1 MKVIF
6 KNSSLVFLS
15 KGERPKVTTYSIKS
29 EGYLSIEGKIIKY
42 PGYFFTNP
50 ITLYPNSTIELD
62 NQSAVDVI
70 PLSVFDEGISQYRGL
85 IRTESGTASLSKVN
99 TTYTYTNNTKEDMEV
114 YVCYSGDE
122 STIKIDGELLTKVVE

>member
-29 EGYLSIEGKIIKY
+29 EGYLSIEGKIIEY
-42 PGYFFTNP
+42 TGYFFTNP
-50 ITLYPNSTIELD
+50 ITLYPNSTIELY

-70 PLSVFDEGISQYRGL
+70 PLSVFDVGLSQYRGL
-85 IRTESGTASLSKVN
+85 IKTDSGTSALSKVN

-122 STIKIDGELLTKVVE
+122 STIKIDGELLTKVVV

>member
-29 EGYLSIEGKIIKY
+29 EGYLNSNGKIVEY
-42 PGYFFTNP
+42 PGYFLTNP
-50 ITLYPNSTIELD
+50 ITLYPNSTIELY
-62 NQSAVDVI
+62 NQSAIDVI
-70 PLSVFDEGISQYRGL
+70 PLSFFDEGLSHYLGL
-85 IRTESGTASLSKVN
+85 IRTESGTVALSKGN
-99 TTYTYTNNTKEDMEV
+99 TTYTYTNNTEKDMEV

>member
-29 EGYLSIEGKIIKY
+29 EGYLSSNGKIVEY

-50 ITLYPNSTIELD
+50 ITLYPKSTIELY

-70 PLSVFDEGISQYRGL
+70 PLSFFDVGMSQYRGL
-85 IRTESGTASLSKVN
+85 IRTESGTAALSKVN

>member
-29 EGYLSIEGKIIKY
+29 EGYVSNSGNIVAY
-42 PGYFFTNP
+42 PGYFLTNP
-50 ITLYPNSTIELD
+50 ITLYPNSTIELY

-70 PLSVFDEGISQYRGL
+70 PLSFFDEGISQYRGL
-85 IRTESGTASLSKVN
+85 IRTESGTAALSKGN
-99 TTYTYTNNTKEDMEV
+99 TTYTYTNNTEKDMEV
-114 YVCYSGDE
+114 YVCYSGDK
-122 STIKIDGELLTKVVE
+122 STIKIDGELLTKVV

>member
-29 EGYLSIEGKIIKY
+29 EGYLSNNGNIVEY

-50 ITLYPNSTIELD
+50 ITLYPNSTIELY
-62 NQSAVDVI
+62 NQSAIDVI
-70 PLSVFDEGISQYRGL
+70 PLSFFDEGMSIYRGL
-85 IRTESGTASLSKVN
+85 IRTESDTSVLSKVN
-99 TTYTYTNNTKEDMEV
+99 TTYTYTNNTKEDMKV

-122 STIKIDGELLTKVVE
+122 STIKIDGELLTKVVG

>member
-6 KNSSLVFLS
+6 KNSSLIFLS

-29 EGYLSIEGKIIKY
+29 EGYLSNNGKIVEY
-42 PGYFFTNP
+42 PGYFFSNP
-50 ITLYPNSTIELD
+50 ITLYPNSTIELY

-70 PLSVFDEGISQYRGL
+70 PLSFFDEGMSLYRGL
-85 IRTESGTASLSKVN
+85 IRSESGTAALSKGN
-99 TTYTYTNNTKEDMEV
+99 TTYTYTNNTEEDMEV

-122 STIKIDGELLTKVVE
+122 STIKVDGELLTKVVG

>member
-29 EGYLSIEGKIIKY
+29 EGYLSIEGKIIEY
-42 PGYFFTNP
+42 SGYFFTNP
-50 ITLYPNSTIELD
+50 ITLYPNSTIELY

-70 PLSVFDEGISQYRGL
+70 PLSVFDVGLSQYRGL
-85 IRTESGTASLSKVN
+85 IRTESGTPALSKVN

-122 STIKIDGELLTKVVE
+122 STIKINGELLTKV

>member
-50 ITLYPNSTIELD
+50 ITLYPNSTIELY

-70 PLSVFDEGISQYRGL
+70 PLSVFDVGLSQYRGL
-85 IRTESGTASLSKVN
+85 IRTESGTAALSKEN

>member
-29 EGYLSIEGKIIKY
+29 EGYLSNEGKIIKY

-50 ITLYPNSTIELD
+50 ITLYPNSTIELY

-70 PLSVFDEGISQYRGL
+70 PLSVFDVGVSQYRGL
-85 IRTESGTASLSKVN
+85 IKTESGTSALSKVN
-99 TTYTYTNNTKEDMEV
+99 TTYTYTNNTEEDMAV